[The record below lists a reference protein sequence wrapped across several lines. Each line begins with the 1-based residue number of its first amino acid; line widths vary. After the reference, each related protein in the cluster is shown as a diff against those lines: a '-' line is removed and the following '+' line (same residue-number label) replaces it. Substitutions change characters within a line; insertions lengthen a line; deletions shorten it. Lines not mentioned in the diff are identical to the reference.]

1 MDLRHQKVLVIGMA
15 RSGISVAKILD
26 QLGAYVIMNDLKE
39 EKKLTDLINDVR
51 PYVREFILGNHVTNF
66 DSIDLIVLSPGVPLD
81 IEPLKMARKEGLNIV
96 GELELAYNLLEG
108 EFIAITGTNGKTTTT
123 ALVGDIFDNAGLHNH
138 VVGNIGLPVISK
150 MFESYEETYL
160 ITEVS
165 SFQLETVKD
174 FRPKISAILNITP
187 DHLNRHKTMM
197 SYINA
202 KKNIFMNQRDHDYL
216 ILNYDQEITR
226 KIGEEVTEVNV
237 VYFSLTNI
245 LSEGIFVRD
254 GEIIIRDG
262 ALEIS
267 VCKTEDIFILGDHN
281 IENALA
287 ATAIAYYAG
296 INVEVIAKSLLS
308 FEGVEHRIEFVRTVN
323 DVKFYNDSKGTN
335 PEATIKA
342 IQAMVGNTIL
352 IAGGMDKGSN
362 FDSLIE
368 SFDNKVSTLVLF
380 GETKNIIKDAALK
393 NSQCDVYVVDNLKEA
408 VKQSIEVSKPKDS
421 ILLSPACASWDMYES
436 YEHRGQEFKN
446 IVLEI

>member
-1 MDLRHQKVLVIGMA
+1 MELNRKRVLVIGMA

-39 EKKLTDLINDVR
+39 EKKLTDLINDVK
-51 PYVREFILGNHVTNF
+51 PYVKEFILGNHVTNF
-66 DSIDLIVLSPGVPLD
+66 DAIDLIVLSPGVPLD
-81 IEPLKMARKEGLNIV
+81 IEPIKIAKREGIKII

-108 EFIAITGTNGKTTTT
+108 EFIGITGTNGKTTTT
-123 ALVGDIFDNAGLHNH
+123 ALVGEIFDNAGLHNH

-165 SFQLETVKD
+165 SFQLETVETFK
-174 FRPKISAILNITP
+174 PKIAAILNITP
-187 DHLNRHKTMM
+187 DHLNRHKTME
-197 SYINA
+197 SYIDA
-202 KKNIFMNQRDHDYL
+202 KKKIFMNQKNHDYL
-216 ILNYDQEITR
+216 VLNYDQEITR
-226 KIGEEVTEVNV
+226 KIGEEALEVNV
-237 VYFSLTNI
+237 IYFSLKNT
-245 LSEGIFVRD
+245 LTEGIYVKENEIVIKD
-254 GEIIIRDG
+254 GS
-262 ALEIS
+262 LELS
-267 VCKTEDIFILGDHN
+267 VCKVEDILILGDHN

-287 ATAIAYYAG
+287 ATAIAYFAG
-296 INVEVIAKSLLS
+296 INIEVIAKTLKS
-308 FEGVEHRIEFVRTVN
+308 FKGVEHRIEYVRTIN

-342 IQAMVGNTIL
+342 IQAMTGDTLL

-368 SFDNKVSTLVLF
+368 AFEKKVTTLVVF
-380 GETKNIIKDAALK
+380 GETKNIIKEVAEK
-393 NSQCDVYVVDNLKEA
+393 NSQCKIYVVDTLKEA
-408 VKQSIEVSKPKDS
+408 IMKSINVSKPGDS

-446 IVLEI
+446 VVLEL

>member
-1 MDLRHQKVLVIGMA
+1 MELSRKKVLVIGMA

-39 EKKLTDLINDVR
+39 EKKLTDLINDVK
-51 PYVREFILGNHVTNF
+51 PYVNEFILGNHVTNF

-81 IEPLKMARKEGLNIV
+81 IEPLKIARKQGIKIV

-108 EFIAITGTNGKTTTT
+108 EFIGITGTNGKTTTT
-123 ALVGDIFDNAGLHNH
+123 ALVGEIFDNAGIHNH

-165 SFQLETVKD
+165 SFQLETVEA

-187 DHLNRHKTMM
+187 DHLNRHNTMK
-197 SYINA
+197 SYIEA
-202 KKNIFMNQRDHDYL
+202 KKNIFMNQKSHDYL

-226 KIGEEVTEVNV
+226 AIGEEDLNVNI
-237 VYFSLTNI
+237 VYFSMKNI
-245 LSEGIFVRD
+245 LTEGIFVRNKT
-254 GEIIIRDG
+254 IIIKDG
-262 ALEIS
+262 DLELS
-267 VCKTEDIFILGDHN
+267 VCDTDEIFILGDHN

-296 INVEVIAKSLLS
+296 ISIEVIAKTLRS
-308 FEGVEHRIEFVRTVN
+308 FKGVEHRIEYVRTIN
-323 DVKFYNDSKGTN
+323 GVKFYNDSKGTN

-342 IQAMVGNTIL
+342 IQAMVSDTIL
-352 IAGGMDKGSN
+352 IAGGMDKGSS
-362 FDSLIE
+362 FDSLIK
-368 SFDNKVSTLVLF
+368 SFGNKVRALVLL
-380 GETKNIIKDAALK
+380 GETKNIIKDVALK
-393 NSQCDVYVVDNLKEA
+393 YSQCDVHVVDNLNEA
-408 VKQSIEVSKPKDS
+408 INHSIEISKPGDS

-446 IVLEI
+446 IVLEL

>member
-1 MDLRHQKVLVIGMA
+1 MELSRKKVLVIGMA

-39 EKKLTDLINDVR
+39 EKKLTDLINDVK
-51 PYVREFILGNHVTNF
+51 PYVNEFILGNHVTNF

-81 IEPLKMARKEGLNIV
+81 IEPLKIARKQGIKIV

-108 EFIAITGTNGKTTTT
+108 EFIGITGTNGKTTTT
-123 ALVGDIFDNAGLHNH
+123 ALVGEIFDNAGIHNH

-165 SFQLETVKD
+165 SFQLETVEA

-197 SYINA
+197 SYIEA
-202 KKNIFMNQRDHDYL
+202 KRNIFMNQKSHDYL

-226 KIGEEVTEVNV
+226 AIGEEDLNVNI
-237 VYFSLTNI
+237 VYFSMKNI
-245 LSEGIFVRD
+245 LTEGIFVKNKT
-254 GEIIIRDG
+254 IIIKDG
-262 ALEIS
+262 DLELS
-267 VCKTEDIFILGDHN
+267 VCDTDEIFILGEHN

-296 INVEVIAKSLLS
+296 ISIEVIAKTLKS
-308 FEGVEHRIEFVRTVN
+308 FKGVEHRIEYVRTVN

-342 IQAMVGNTIL
+342 IQAMVSDTIL
-352 IAGGMDKGSN
+352 IAGGMDKGSS
-362 FDSLIE
+362 FDDLIK
-368 SFDNKVSTLVLF
+368 SFDNKVRALVLF
-380 GETKNIIKDAALK
+380 GETKNIIKDVALK
-393 NSQCDVYVVDNLKEA
+393 HSQCDVYVVNNLNA
-408 VKQSIEVSKPKDS
+408 AIKQSIEISKPGDS

-436 YEHRGQEFKN
+436 YEHRGQDFKN
-446 IVLEI
+446 IVLEL